1 MAHTK
6 VSVTRKYYG
15 KVPLDR
21 TGKPIPKNL
30 WPRRRKFSWEVR
42 WYDSEGKRL
51 SKSFKDRKEAEEH
64 ARKLQDKVNIGK
76 ADKPKQITLW
86 DFIKEHKKLMKGQVA
101 YSTLVDQER
110 TLNLFKDHVG
120 GDAQLNKIHP
130 RDAESFVSY
139 RLSKKLAPATVNK
152 DIRTLRSI
160 FNLAIEPRGYIAE
173 GMNPFEKIKQ
183 RKVADKPV
191 KYVSTEELT
200 AVLEETPDLWWKTYL
215 MVAYTTA
222 SRKNELLNL
231 TWADV
236 DFENNEIRFVPKK
249 ATKKLLFWEPKDH
262 DSRTIPVPEGVI
274 QLLVNLQNQADEFS
288 PYVFVTGQRLA
299 RIMKRRVKGKWN
311 ENSEIIN
318 NMLTRLKIFCKRAKV
333 GEFCFHDLRRS
344 CITNWAKLLPIHA
357 VQDLAGHSK
366 IETTRKYYLSVGKSD
381 RDLARKIQE
390 EVMAKLT
397 NY

>member
-15 KVPLDR
+15 KVPQDR

-64 ARKLQDKVNIGK
+64 TRKLQDKVNIGK
-76 ADKPKQITLW
+76 ADKPMQITLL
-86 DFIKEHKKLMKGQVA
+86 DFIEEHKKLMKGQVA
-101 YSTLVDQER
+101 YSTLIDQKR
-110 TLNLFKDHVG
+110 TLNLFKNHVG

-130 RDAESFVSY
+130 RDAESFVAS
-139 RLSKKLAPATVNK
+139 RFSKKLAPATVNK
-152 DIRTLRSI
+152 EIRTLRSI

-183 RKVADKPV
+183 RKIADKPV
-191 KYVSTEELT
+191 KYVSPEELT
-200 AVLEETPDLWWKTYL
+200 GVLEEAPDLWWKTYL

-222 SRKNELLNL
+222 GRKDELLNL
-231 TWADV
+231 TWADI
-236 DFENNEIRFVPKK
+236 DFENDEIRFVPKK
-249 ATKKLLFWEPKDH
+249 ATKELLYWEPKDH
-262 DSRTIPVPEGVI
+262 DSRVIPVPEKVI

-288 PYVFVTGQRLA
+288 PYAFITGQRLT
-299 RIMKRRVKGKWN
+299 RILKRRTKGKWN
-311 ENSEIIN
+311 ENSEVVN
-318 NMLTRLKIFCKRAKV
+318 NMLTRLKIFCRRADV

-357 VQDLAGHSK
+357 VQELAGHSK
-366 IETTRKYYLSVGKSD
+366 IETTRKHYLSVGKSD
-381 RDLARKIQE
+381 MDMARKIQE

>member
-6 VSVTRKYYG
+6 VSLTRKYYG
-15 KVPLDR
+15 KIPLDR
-21 TGKPIPKNL
+21 TGKPVPKNL
-30 WPRRRKFSWEVR
+30 WSKRRKSSWEVR

-76 ADKPKQITLW
+76 ADKPRHITLQ
-86 DFIKEHKKLMKGQVA
+86 DFIEEHKKLMKGQVA
-101 YSTLVDQER
+101 YSTLIDQER
-110 TLNLFKDHVG
+110 TLNLLKDNIG
-120 GDAQLNKIHP
+120 GGILLDKITP
-130 RDAESFVSY
+130 RHAEAFLSH

-152 DIRTLRSI
+152 EIRTLRSI

-173 GMNPFEKIKQ
+173 GMNPFGKIKQ

-191 KYVSTEELT
+191 KYVSPGELI
-200 AVLEETPDLWWKTYL
+200 AVLEDAPDLWWKTYL

-222 SRKNELLNL
+222 GRKDELLNL
-231 TWADV
+231 TWADI

-262 DSRTIPVPEGVI
+262 DSRTIPIPEKVI
-274 QLLVNLQNQADEFS
+274 QLFVNLQNQADEFS
-288 PYVFVTGQRLA
+288 PYAFITSQRLTW
-299 RIMKRRVKGKWN
+299 ILERRANGKWN
-311 ENSEIIN
+311 EKNETIN
-318 NMLTRLKIFCKRAKV
+318 NMLTRLKVFCKRAKV
-333 GEFCFHDLRRS
+333 SKFCFHDLRRS

-357 VQDLAGHSK
+357 VQELAGHSK

-381 RDLARKIQE
+381 MDMARKIQE
-390 EVMAKLT
+390 EVFAKLT